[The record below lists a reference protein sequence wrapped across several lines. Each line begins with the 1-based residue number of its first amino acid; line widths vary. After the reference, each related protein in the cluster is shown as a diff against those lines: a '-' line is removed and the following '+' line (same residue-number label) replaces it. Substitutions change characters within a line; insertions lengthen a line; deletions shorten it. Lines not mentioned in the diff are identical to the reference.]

1 MRKTKR
7 VYKILQGLYLDQDN
21 IKFVF
26 VDEISLDDFRLFIE
40 SLTTERETWSLDM
53 ELYDREM
60 CEGKDNIET
69 WYNVQSRYNK
79 MIAINEIKGPKRRV
93 IQQTIFV
100 KRDGFYG
107 RKEVIGFVSGK
118 SLNTGVCTTC
128 GVSNPEVVEISYVV
142 KKEHQGNGIG
152 THFLSLIENYISE
165 KNFNIMTANYFED
178 NIASDRAFSKAGWDR
193 IDKIGDKVVV
203 RKNIEKG
210 N

>member
-1 MRKTKR
+1 
-7 VYKILQGLYLDQDN
+7 
-21 IKFVF
+21 
-26 VDEISLDDFRLFIE
+26 
-40 SLTTERETWSLDM
+40 M

-69 WYNVQSRYNK
+69 WYDVQSRYNQQ
-79 MIAINEIKGPKRRV
+79 IATLNINEHKQRV
-93 IQQTIFV
+93 IQQTIFA
-100 KRDGFYG
+100 KHKGN
-107 RKEVIGFVSGK
+107 VIGFVSGK
-118 SLNTGVCTTC
+118 SLNYST
-128 GVSNPEVVEISYVV
+128 ELVEISYVV

-165 KNFNIMTANYFED
+165 KNFNMMTANYFED

-193 IDKIGDKVVV
+193 INKIGDKVVV

>member
-1 MRKTKR
+1 M
-7 VYKILQGLYLDQDN
+7 
-21 IKFVF
+21 
-26 VDEISLDDFRLFIE
+26 DEVSLDDFRLFIE

-79 MIAINEIKGPKRRV
+79 MFATNEMRIPTQRV
-93 IQQTIFV
+93 IQQTIFA
-100 KRDGFYG
+100 KHKGN
-107 RKEVIGFVSGK
+107 VIGFVSGK
-118 SLNTGVCTTC
+118 SLNNST
-128 GVSNPEVVEISYVV
+128 EIVEISYVV
-142 KKEHQGNGIG
+142 KKEHQGSGIG
-152 THFLSLIENYISE
+152 THFLSLIENYILE

-193 IDKIGDKVVV
+193 INKIGDKVVV

>member
-1 MRKTKR
+1 M
-7 VYKILQGLYLDQDN
+7 
-21 IKFVF
+21 
-26 VDEISLDDFRLFIE
+26 DEVSLDDFRLFIE

-69 WYNVQSRYNK
+69 WYNVQSRFDK
-79 MIAINEIKGPKRRV
+79 RVATNEIKGPKRRV
-93 IQQTIFV
+93 IQQTIFA
-100 KRDGFYG
+100 KHKGN
-107 RKEVIGFVSGK
+107 VIGFVSGK
-118 SLNTGVCTTC
+118 SLNN
-128 GVSNPEVVEISYVV
+128 SIEIVEISYVV